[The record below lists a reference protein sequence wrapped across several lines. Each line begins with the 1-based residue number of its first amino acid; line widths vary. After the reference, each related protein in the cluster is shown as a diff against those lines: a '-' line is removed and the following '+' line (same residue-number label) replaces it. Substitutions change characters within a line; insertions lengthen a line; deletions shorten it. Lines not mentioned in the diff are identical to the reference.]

1 MAYPKGHK
9 VLIVLSA
16 TACAMAIAACGS
28 SSKPRSSA
36 SSSYP
41 QNIKYAD
48 CMRSHG
54 VPNFPDPT
62 TSGGG
67 INIKKSSGINLA
79 SPAFESA
86 QASCVAL
93 LPGDGP
99 LFENSHTA
107 ATEKQWLAIA
117 ECMRAHGVSDFP
129 DPKTPPPINPTGYA
143 AVAIENGVAFA
154 FPTTI
159 DAQSPAVRQ
168 AATRCKAPLPPGG

>member
-1 MAYPKGHK
+1 MAYSKGHK
-9 VLIVLSA
+9 LLKVLAA
-16 TACAMAIAACGS
+16 TACATVVAACGS
-28 SSKPRSSA
+28 SSKPSSSARSSQ
-36 SSSYP
+36 P
-41 QNIKYAD
+41 QGIKYAD

-67 INIKKSSGINLA
+67 INIKKSSGINPA
-79 SPAFESA
+79 SPAFELA
-86 QASCVAL
+86 QATCVAL
-93 LPGDGP
+93 RPGGGP
-99 LFENSHTA
+99 LLENSRTA
-107 ATEKQWLAIA
+107 TTEKQWLAIA

-154 FPTTI
+154 FPTKF

-168 AATRCKAPLPPGG
+168 AATRCKAPIPPGG